1 MDINKTINET
11 AKERQNDFAELYGH
25 VDVLERNIR
34 EFKKRVK
41 YFCDADPKTY
51 VAKGIMAYDI
61 RNFGC
66 QVQKIME
73 IVGRIENKNFALEL
87 LIDIAQQSGYNNERE

>member
-1 MDINKTINET
+1 MDINKTIKET
-11 AKERQNDFAELYGH
+11 AEERQQEFAELYGN

-41 YFCDADPKTY
+41 YYCDADPKAY
-51 VAKGIMAYDI
+51 VHKGIVAYDV
-61 RNFGC
+61 RGFGG

-87 LIDIAQQSGYNNERE
+87 LIDMQEQSSYNVKG

>member
-41 YFCDADPKTY
+41 HHCDADPKTY
-51 VAKGIMAYDI
+51 VARGMVAYDV
-61 RNFGC
+61 RDFGC

-87 LIDIAQQSGYNNERE
+87 LIDMQAQSDYNVKG